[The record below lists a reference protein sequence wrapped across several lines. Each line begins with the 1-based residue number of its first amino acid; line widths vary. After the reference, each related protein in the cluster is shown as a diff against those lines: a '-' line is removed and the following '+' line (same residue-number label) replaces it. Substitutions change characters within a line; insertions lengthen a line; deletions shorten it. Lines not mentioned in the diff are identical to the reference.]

1 MGPVI
6 PLDVSSLNPH
16 QTLKSLSLRRSRYG
30 VARLRE
36 FCLNAMANNFE
47 AFASSA
53 AFQAMVKELPPLTEF
68 VDATIRPNK
77 PEVAVPRG
85 TEERNEESTN
95 VLEDLREKW
104 LEFEGGELEERD
116 KNAAEFDR
124 RMTDLRNMEPREPS
138 DS

>member
-1 MGPVI
+1 
-6 PLDVSSLNPH
+6 
-16 QTLKSLSLRRSRYG
+16 
-30 VARLRE
+30 
-36 FCLNAMANNFE
+36 MAHNFE

-53 AFQAMVKELPPLTEF
+53 AFQAMVKALPPLTEF

-85 TEERNEESTN
+85 TEEKNEESTN

-104 LEFEGGELEERD
+104 LEIEGGDGEERD
-116 KNAAEFDR
+116 KHAAEFDR
-124 RMTDLRNMEPREPS
+124 RMNNLRNMEAREPS